1 MTNSSEMLARQIY
14 EAIPQLGRLRR
25 DVLFGDV
32 WKQPEMS
39 TRDRSLVTCSV
50 LAALGKR
57 EELETHMRRAVEAGV
72 TPDELRGLIVQVAF
86 YAGWPA
92 GLAAGRAALPLLV
105 QADGGVSGPA
115 VDEMQSG
122 PGDNT

>member
-1 MTNSSEMLARQIY
+1 MDNMIQNERTQVREEVYDAVPQLAR
-14 EAIPQLGRLRR
+14 LRN

-39 TRDRSLVTCSV
+39 PRDRSVVTCSV

-57 EELETHMRRAVEAGV
+57 DELEGHMRRAFNNGV
-72 TPDELRGLIVQVAF
+72 TLDELRGLVVQVAF

-92 GLAAGRAALPLLV
+92 GMTAAKALVPLIK
-105 QADGGVSGPA
+105 AETKPA
-115 VDEMQSG
+115 
-122 PGDNT
+122 